1 MHQSINP
8 KEIATTELHQIL
20 LSTIAPRPIAFVSS
34 VNPNGVYNL
43 APYSF
48 FNCFS
53 SNPPILVFSSNRKV
67 KDNTTKHTLYNA
79 QLYKELVIN
88 IVSYNILRQM
98 ALTSIEYDE
107 QISEFDKAGLTP
119 LPADIVNAPRVAES
133 IASYE
138 CKVNDIIA
146 LGEHGGAG
154 NLIICEVVKLHIDPK
169 IYDEAGK
176 IDPQKTD
183 LVARMGRAFYC
194 RAHGEQI
201 FPVVQPVNVK
211 AIGWDALPE
220 NLKKSTI
227 LSGNDLATLAGVAKL
242 PDQAIIAAYQNEH
255 PFKGTETMK
264 HQAAKTLIE
273 NGKIMEAWKLLLSF

>member
-8 KEIATTELHQIL
+8 KEIKTTELHQIL
-20 LSTIAPRPIAFVSS
+20 LSTVAPRPIAFVSS

-67 KDNTTKHTLYNA
+67 KDNSTKHTLYNA
-79 QLYKELVIN
+79 QQHKELVIN
-88 IVSYNILRQM
+88 IVSYNIVRQM

-119 LPADIVNAPRVAES
+119 IPGDIVKAPRVAES

-154 NLIICEVVKLHIDPK
+154 NLIICEVVKLHIDK
-169 IYDEAGK
+169 SIYDEAGK
-176 IDPQKTD
+176 IDPQKTN

-194 RAHGEQI
+194 RAKGEQI
-201 FPVVQPVNVK
+201 FPIIQPVNVQ
-211 AIGWDALPE
+211 AVGWDALPE
-220 NLKKSTI
+220 KLKNSTI
-227 LSGNDLATLAGVAKL
+227 LSGNDLASLAGVAAL
-242 PDQAIIAAYQNEH
+242 PNQTDINSYQTDN
-255 PFKGTETMK
+255 PFKGTETEK
-264 HQAAKTLIE
+264 HKTAKALIDE
-273 NGKIMEAWKLLLSF
+273 DKIMEAWKLLL

>member
-8 KEIATTELHQIL
+8 TEISTAELHQIL
-20 LSTIAPRPIAFVSS
+20 LGTVAPRPIAFVSS
-34 VNPNGVYNL
+34 INPNGVYNL

-67 KDNTTKHTLYNA
+67 KDNSTKHTLHNA
-79 QLYKELVIN
+79 EHNKELVIN
-88 IVSYNILRQM
+88 IVSYDIVRQM

-107 QISEFDKAGLTP
+107 QVSEFDKAGLTP
-119 LPADIVNAPRVAES
+119 IPGDMVKAPRVAES

-138 CKVNDIIA
+138 CQVNNIIA

-154 NLIICEVVKLHIDPK
+154 NLIICEVVKLHIDTS

-176 IDPQKTD
+176 IDPQKAN

-194 RAHGEQI
+194 RAQGEQI
-201 FPVVQPVNVK
+201 FPIVQPVNIQAV
-211 AIGWDALPE
+211 GWDALPDH
-220 NLKKSTI
+220 LKNSTI
-227 LSGNDLATLAGVAKL
+227 LTGNDLATLAGVEQL
-242 PDQAIIAAYQNEH
+242 PNQSSIHTYQTKH
-255 PFKGTETMK
+255 PFNGTEIEK
-264 HQAAKTLIE
+264 HQAAKTLIAA
-273 NGKIMEAWKLLLSF
+273 GKVMEAWELLL